1 MLKVRVCE
9 CVLGLGVW
17 NEFLA
22 GVCSGIKEHLR
33 IALSGH
39 FSVRKIMQ
47 FRGFWT
53 LQSVQGLLQKSRI
66 FTSTYDRHYIA
77 TATSAYRQKPHS
89 QIFPPP
95 QANHITTST
104 SSKSRSP
111 PTPPL
116 ILHHPPSPKLN
127 RALCLSDNV
136 TPPSASSTSAKIPNN
151 RSVSDPG
158 RPRLNGRSRRTRAIF
173 PPCLL

>member
-1 MLKVRVCE
+1 
-9 CVLGLGVW
+9 
-17 NEFLA
+17 
-22 GVCSGIKEHLR
+22 
-33 IALSGH
+33 
-39 FSVRKIMQ
+39 MQ
-47 FRGFWT
+47 FLFLWASQVAQCFST
-53 LQSVQGLLQKSRI
+53 EKHDSHFHVLQAPHIAKS
-66 FTSTYDRHYIA
+66 TSPRHHNYN
-77 TATSAYRQKPHS
+77 S
-89 QIFPPP
+89 QIFPL

-111 PTPPL
+111 TKPPL
-116 ILHHPPSPKLN
+116 ILHHSSPSPKLN

-136 TPPSASSTSAKIPNN
+136 TPPSTSSTSAKIPNN